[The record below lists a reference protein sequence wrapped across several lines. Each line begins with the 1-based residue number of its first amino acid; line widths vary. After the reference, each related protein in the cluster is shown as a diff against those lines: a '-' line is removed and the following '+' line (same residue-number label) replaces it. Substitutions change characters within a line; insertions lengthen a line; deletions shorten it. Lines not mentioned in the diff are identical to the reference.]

1 MTAPHECAPAP
12 GPLADR
18 AHALRAALP
27 VVKTARLRLDVP
39 DLTDF
44 PVWAEILC
52 GPRSVYMDGPYS
64 RDDAYTEFAAML
76 GTWVLHGHGVFAV
89 RPLEGG
95 AALGFICL
103 NLEPGDNE
111 PELGFFVTEAAE
123 GQGLVSEAAAAVRD
137 WARAQGIASLVS
149 YIDPAN
155 LRSARLAARLGA
167 TRDSVAE
174 AAYDTTSDAGMA
186 VYRHWGKAATSVG
199 RSVAEKATHTRAHT
213 DSIPEPDAFQTSKR
227 GA

>member
-89 RPLEGG
+89 RRQEGSS
-95 AALGFICL
+95 ALGFVCL

-123 GQGLVSEAAAAVRD
+123 GQGLVAEAAAAVRD
-137 WARAQGIASLVS
+137 WARGQGIPSLVS

-155 LRSARLAARLGA
+155 ERSARLAMRLGA
-167 TRDSVAE
+167 RRDPVAE
-174 AAYDTTSDAGMA
+174 AAYDATPDAGVA
-186 VYRHWGKAATSVG
+186 VFRHWGASASTCDRGVAQASVSTPVETEG
-199 RSVAEKATHTRAHT
+199 RRKE
-213 DSIPEPDAFQTSKR
+213 DAFQTSKR